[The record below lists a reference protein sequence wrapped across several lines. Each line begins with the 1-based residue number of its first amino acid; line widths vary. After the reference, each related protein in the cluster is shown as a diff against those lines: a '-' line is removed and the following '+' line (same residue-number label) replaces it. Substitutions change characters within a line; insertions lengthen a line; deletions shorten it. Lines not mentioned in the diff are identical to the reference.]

1 MCNKFNV
8 EKIEMRY
15 ICILF
20 FVCELNCKVL
30 NIIVLYAFDKRR
42 QRMKIVF

>member
-20 FVCELNCKVL
+20 FVCELNYKVL
-30 NIIVLYAFDKRR
+30 TIIVLCAFDKRR
-42 QRMKIVF
+42 QRTEIVF